1 MDHRDFHMSIIPADG
16 IRELALIWRFLCED
30 YHKEGFLTINVEPK
44 IEECIKTIVVH
55 DKSELKSEEVSVK
68 AKIIEE

>member
-1 MDHRDFHMSIIPADG
+1 MSIIPADG